1 MNIVDMASVV
11 IGSAI
16 LLGLLVSVAIDG
28 AKRRH
33 KGKQT
38 VSAFDSKWQ
47 RVKVEI
53 PA

>member
-1 MNIVDMASVV
+1 MNIVDTVSVLL
-11 IGSAI
+11 GSAV

-33 KGKQT
+33 KGKCV
-38 VSAFDSKWQ
+38 VSAIDSKWQ
-47 RVKVEI
+47 RLKVEI